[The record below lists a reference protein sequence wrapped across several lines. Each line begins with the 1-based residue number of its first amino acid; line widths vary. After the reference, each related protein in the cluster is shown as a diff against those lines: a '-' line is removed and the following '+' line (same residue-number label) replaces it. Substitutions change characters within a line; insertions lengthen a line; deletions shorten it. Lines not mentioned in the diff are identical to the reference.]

1 MVIQYIK
8 EIKIF
13 QTTNLITNFKII
25 IKESNVEC
33 EDVVLNHTFA
43 LLKNSIIISKIN
55 NYKM

>member
-25 IKESNVEC
+25 IKESNVEY
-33 EDVVLNHTFA
+33 EDVVFESYICPI
-43 LLKNSIIISKIN
+43 KKFYN
-55 NYKM
+55 NKQD